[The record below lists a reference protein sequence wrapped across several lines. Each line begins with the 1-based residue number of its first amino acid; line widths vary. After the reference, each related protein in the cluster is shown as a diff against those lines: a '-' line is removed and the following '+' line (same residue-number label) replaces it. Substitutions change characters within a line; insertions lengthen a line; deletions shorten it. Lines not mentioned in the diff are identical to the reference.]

1 MDLQFVRSNK
11 QVTSSSGV
19 WTTILT
25 QSFCVPWDTV
35 LGIGHK
41 SMLSAAMQDPIARN
55 ASSSLRAGVISAEWW
70 HNLFLASSNGQRHLR
85 EKEMMVKRE
94 VARKNAAIC
103 KREAS
108 TFSLS
113 SPSCLKEN
121 QWESQLNS
129 YLRMK
134 TSDEEVYEEGPPR
147 ALQTGVKEWLDG
159 GKKRHAQAQ
168 VWCTSVTQNRY
179 GWPGNQLSSLIC

>member
-1 MDLQFVRSNK
+1 
-11 QVTSSSGV
+11 
-19 WTTILT
+19 
-25 QSFCVPWDTV
+25 
-35 LGIGHK
+35 
-41 SMLSAAMQDPIARN
+41 
-55 ASSSLRAGVISAEWW
+55 
-70 HNLFLASSNGQRHLR
+70 
-85 EKEMMVKRE
+85 MMVKRE

-179 GWPGNQLSSLIC
+179 GWPGNQLSSLMLILVASRLLLHIAYMTHGLLMINIFAA